1 LDIETL
7 RVVNSRVV
15 LTDSGDNTTFLL
27 QELGS
32 PVSDS
37 TESLN
42 DESLVLASKSESDL
56 IAERFSVKEFLNGVE
71 NTESS
76 RFSTSLN
83 TTLLDVLSSAASFRV
98 DILFT
103 SNLLVG
109 ILNPGHNLF
118 VGSHIGSKAI
128 DGGTDE
134 VLFDELHSV
143 LTGYTFEFS
152 AGESLGVNL
161 DSTLGT
167 TERNI
172 SDGELEGHEGSKSL
186 NFLEINVRRVS
197 GTTFNGKF
205 MGGVLGS
212 VAGDNVERSI
222 VSTERDVESNHRL
235 ASLDEVEVLVR
246 DTGLGRGIGV
256 EELDLF
262 EETRLTMLI
271 ELGSEFG
278 SAASSSE

>member
-1 LDIETL
+1 MDIETL

-152 AGESLGVNL
+152 SGESLGVNL

-186 NFLEINVRRVS
+186 NLLEINVRRVS